1 MITKMRALSMYP
13 MFGKNRTMS
22 EEATSAVSLEQEE
35 LRAIARTVAEIEWL
49 LLVLVLLYQVFSK
62 TAEDTQTAIAMALF
76 LYAAFIMS
84 FHYANFYTS
93 ISRWKIAIET
103 WGMIAFITCV
113 LWFTGK
119 LESPLVNTYLL
130 VIITSSLALGRM
142 TTLAELALI
151 AACFLLLGNSSI
163 QELFSLSHIG
173 AMVAQFAPFM
183 LVAYITTMFS
193 SDIRYGLSKAKLVAE
208 TDELT
213 SLLNRRGF
221 AIVAAKMLGQTTRHN
236 RELSVLM
243 IDSDNLK
250 QVNDKYGHKA
260 GDQLLMTLV
269 KIIQGQLRDTDVLA
283 RYGGDEFVVL
293 LPEAGA
299 NGAFEVA
306 ERIRQSVSKA
316 ALEFNGKSI
325 RLTVS
330 MGIASYPTD
339 GRTLDAL
346 VDNADKAM
354 YKAKMKGRDQVFTF
368 SA

>member
-1 MITKMRALSMYP
+1 MRALNVYP
-13 MFGKNRTMS
+13 LFNKTRTMA
-22 EEATSAVSLEQEE
+22 EEASSSISLEQEE
-35 LRAIARTVAEIEWL
+35 LRAISRTVAEIEWL

-62 TAEDTQTAIAMALF
+62 TADVAHTAIAMALF

-84 FHYANFYTS
+84 FHYANFYTR

-119 LESPLVNTYLL
+119 LESPMINTYLL
-130 VIITSSLALGRM
+130 VIITSALALGKA

-151 AACFLLLGNSSI
+151 GACFLLLGNGSF
-163 QELFSLSHIG
+163 QELMSLSQAG
-173 AMVAQFAPFM
+173 GMVAQFAPFI

-193 SDIRYGLSKAKLVAE
+193 SDIRFGLSKAKLVAE
-208 TDELT
+208 TDDLT

-250 QVNDKYGHKA
+250 QVNDKHGHKA
-260 GDQLLMTLV
+260 GDELLLTLV

-299 NGAFEVA
+299 AGAFEVA
-306 ERIRQSVSKA
+306 ERIRKSVSRTE
-316 ALEFNGKSI
+316 LDINGKTVK
-325 RLTVS
+325 LTVS
-330 MGIASYPTD
+330 MGVASYPHD

-354 YKAKMKGRDQVFTF
+354 YKAKTKGRDQVFTF
-368 SA
+368 ST

>member
-1 MITKMRALSMYP
+1 MFGKQRALS
-13 MFGKNRTMS
+13 
-22 EEATSAVSLEQEE
+22 EEASTGISLEQEE
-35 LRAIARTVAEIEWL
+35 LRAISRTVAEIEWL
-49 LLVLVLLYQVFSK
+49 LLVLVLLYQVFSQ
-62 TAEDTQTAIAMALF
+62 TGDIAHTAIAMALF
-76 LYAAFIMS
+76 LYAAFIMT
-84 FHYANFYTS
+84 FHYANFYTQV
-93 ISRWKIAIET
+93 SRWKIAIET

-130 VIITSSLALGRM
+130 VIITSALALGRI
-142 TTLAELALI
+142 TTLTELALI
-151 AACFLLLGNSSI
+151 AACFLLLGSSSVE
-163 QELFSLSHIG
+163 ELVSLSHIG
-173 AMVAQFAPFM
+173 AMIAQFAPLM

-213 SLLNRRGF
+213 NLLNRRGF
-221 AIVAAKMLGQTTRHN
+221 AILAAKLLGQTARYN

-269 KIIQGQLRDTDVLA
+269 KVIQGQLRETDVLA

-299 NGAFEVA
+299 TGAFEVA
-306 ERIRQSVSKA
+306 ERIRSSVARTSLNFDSKST
-316 ALEFNGKSI
+316 G
-325 RLTVS
+325 LTVS
-330 MGIASYPTD
+330 MGIATYPFD

-354 YKAKMKGRDQVFTF
+354 YKAKMKGRDQVHTF
-368 SA
+368 ST

>member
-1 MITKMRALSMYP
+1 MSTKMRALNVYP
-13 MFGKNRTMS
+13 LFSKTRTMS
-22 EEATSAVSLEQEE
+22 EEASSTVSLEQEE
-35 LRAIARTVAEIEWL
+35 LRAISRTVAEIEWL

-62 TAEDTQTAIAMALF
+62 TVEVAHTAIAMALF

-84 FHYANFYTS
+84 FHYANFYTAV
-93 ISRWKIAIET
+93 SRWKIAIET

-130 VIITSSLALGRM
+130 VIITSALALGRI
-142 TTLAELALI
+142 TTLTELALI
-151 AACFLLLGNSSI
+151 AACFVLLGSNSFN
-163 QELFSLSHIG
+163 ELASLSHIG

-208 TDELT
+208 SDELT

-221 AIVAAKMLGQTTRHN
+221 AIVAAKLLGQTARHN

-250 QVNDKYGHKA
+250 QVNDKHGHKA
-260 GDQLLMTLV
+260 GDELLMTLV

-299 NGAFEVA
+299 TGAFEVA
-306 ERIRQSVSKA
+306 ERIRQSVSRA
-316 ALEFNGKSI
+316 TLEINGKSI
-325 RLTVS
+325 KLTVS
-330 MGIASYPTD
+330 MGVATYPLD

-368 SA
+368 ST

>member
-1 MITKMRALSMYP
+1 MNALNVYPLFGDKKSM
-13 MFGKNRTMS
+13 T
-22 EEATSAVSLEQEE
+22 EEAATTVSLEQEE
-35 LRAIARTVAEIEWL
+35 LRAVSRTVAEIEWL

-62 TAEDTQTAIAMALF
+62 TADDAQTAIAMALF

-84 FHYANFYTS
+84 FHYANFYTR

-113 LWFTGK
+113 LWFTGR
-119 LESPLVNTYLL
+119 LESPLINTYLL
-130 VIITSSLALGRM
+130 VIITSALALGRL
-142 TTLAELALI
+142 TTLAELCLI
-151 AACFLLLGNSSI
+151 GACFLLLGNVAGVH
-163 QELFSLSHIG
+163 ELLSLSHIG
-173 AMVAQFAPFM
+173 AIVAQFAPFI

-193 SDIRYGLSKAKLVAE
+193 SDIRYGLNKAKLVAE

-213 SLLNRRGF
+213 GLLNRRGF
-221 AIVAAKMLGQTTRHN
+221 AIVASKMLGQSARHN

-250 QVNDKYGHKA
+250 QINDKHGHKA
-260 GDQLLMTLV
+260 GDNLLMMLV
-269 KIIQGQLRDTDVLA
+269 RIIQGQLRETDILT

-299 NGAFEVA
+299 TGAFEVA
-306 ERIRQSVSKA
+306 ERIRESISRTTLD
-316 ALEFNGKSI
+316 LEGNSA

-330 MGIASYPTD
+330 MGIATYPLD

-354 YKAKMKGRDQVFTF
+354 YKAKIQGRDQVSTF
-368 SA
+368 ST